1 MPLRHVKF
9 VSVVAALL
17 VAASSPAL
25 NCMSALYKMNMQE
38 MACCKHMMSAGCDMG
53 QGHESCC
60 QTNSN
65 PSVAAAI
72 HPTPNVHLKIGA
84 DVFSTLVSQDPPA
97 PISHFRLIQ
106 ADDALPPPAPPGDIN
121 ILRI

>member
-1 MPLRHVKF
+1 MPLRQLKF
-9 VSVVAALL
+9 VSALAVLL
-17 VAASSPAL
+17 VMTSSPVL
-25 NCMSALYKMNMQE
+25 NCMSSLYKMNMQE
-38 MACCKHMMSAGCDMG
+38 MACCQQMISDGCDMG

-72 HPTPNVHLKIGA
+72 HPTQTVHLVISPVVA
-84 DVFSTLVSQDPPA
+84 YFVITA
-97 PISHFRLIQ
+97 PSAPGSRPRFTQ
-106 ADDALPPPAPPGDIN
+106 ADDGLPPPAPPGDIR